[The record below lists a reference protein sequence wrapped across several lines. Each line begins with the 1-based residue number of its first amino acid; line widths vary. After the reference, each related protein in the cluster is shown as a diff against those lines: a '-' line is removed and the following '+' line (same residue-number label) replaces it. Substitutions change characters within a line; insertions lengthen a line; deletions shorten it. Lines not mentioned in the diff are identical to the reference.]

1 MNISSNM
8 ISMDTF
14 SLKTRTMHNSETHNP
29 VIDHHMR
36 KGGRE
41 REREDAV
48 KDMEEM
54 ISLKNP
60 KNIALSHEVAL

>member
-8 ISMDTF
+8 IAMDTF

-36 KGGRE
+36 EGGSQ
-41 REREDAV
+41 REDAV
-48 KDMEEM
+48 MDMEET
-54 ISLKNP
+54 ITFNKP
-60 KNIALSHEVAL
+60 KNKEKLNNY